1 MTDIWDRL
9 RNLDDRDLRWDL
21 VIEEAANE
29 GERLREQLKV
39 AHAETLEWI
48 ARYNESET
56 PDQRDA
62 ELERLRGLLREAS
75 GPMSHGRWSTDF
87 RREVKD
93 ALGDSDDSE
102 GRGQIAT
109 PPLPVSISYKLLE
122 AENERLRGL
131 VAKYEEY
138 LGEEAE
144 RAARVVRAL
153 GDE

>member
-1 MTDIWDRL
+1 MKRATEKALKKMAGAGFPDVRAA
-9 RNLDDRDLRWDL
+9 LDEISDLR
-21 VIEEAANE
+21 
-29 GERLREQLKV
+29 ERV
-39 AHAETLEWI
+39 AFMTGDAQDMRAEV
-48 ARYNESET
+48 
-56 PDQRDA
+56 
-62 ELERLRGLLREAS
+62 ERLRGLLREAS